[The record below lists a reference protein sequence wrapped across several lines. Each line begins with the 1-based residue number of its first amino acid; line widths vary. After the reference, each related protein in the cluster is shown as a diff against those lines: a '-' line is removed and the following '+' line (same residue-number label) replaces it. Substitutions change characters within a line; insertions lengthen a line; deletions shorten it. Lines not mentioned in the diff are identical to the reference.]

1 MGCIGYI
8 WLTNHS
14 LINEDYENDTD
25 LMGIPIEGRSG
36 ELLIEVTSLSLPL
49 YTYYIYIIYNMYI
62 IHTCFYT

>member
-14 LINEDYENDTD
+14 RITEDYEHDTD

-49 YTYYIYIIYNMYI
+49 YNTYM
-62 IHTCFYT
+62 FYT